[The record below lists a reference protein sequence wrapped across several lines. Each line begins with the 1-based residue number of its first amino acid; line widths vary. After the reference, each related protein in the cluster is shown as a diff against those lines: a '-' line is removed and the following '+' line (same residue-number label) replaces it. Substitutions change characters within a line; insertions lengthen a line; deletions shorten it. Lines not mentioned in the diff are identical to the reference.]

1 MTGKIFRSCVL
12 VGVAVMVLCMALFLA
27 AMASRYEEEVYH
39 QLEVTADYAR
49 QGLEAVGPDYLQG
62 LESDQRVTWIDVD
75 GTVLYDSVA
84 DESTMENHAD
94 RDEVIQAMEEGSGR
108 SKHISNTL
116 LQKTLYY
123 AVEMDDGT
131 VLRLSCQETT
141 MGALVLSVLQPIL
154 WVLVLALI
162 LSGVLS
168 SRLARQITRPI
179 NSIDLENPRL
189 DETYEELFPL
199 VGRLREQ
206 NRTNSRQMEDL
217 SRRQREFA
225 ALAENMSEGGL
236 LLDSRYNILYGNQ
249 SAYALLGEEAEP
261 HPQGL
266 RQETCREEIW
276 NAVGRALAGCHT
288 ECLLHEEAH
297 IFEILANPVTASGQ
311 VTGVVVLMVDVTER
325 EERES
330 LRREFSANVSHELK
344 TPLTA
349 ISGFAELMKEGLVE
363 EGKMREFAGDIYKEC
378 AQLIALIDD
387 IMKLSRLD
395 EAAEHAVDPE
405 PVDLYALSQDVLEGL
420 RPAAEKRGVTMALEG
435 EPQTI
440 QGVWRILHEMVFN
453 LCENAIKYNKEGG
466 SLTVR
471 LTGDEERVALAVAD
485 TGIGIPKGQQ
495 DRVFERFYRVDK
507 SHSRRVG
514 GTGLGLSIVKHG
526 AQYHNALLSLE
537 SEPDVGT
544 TITVVF
550 PRNMRP

>member
-12 VGVAVMVLCMALFLA
+12 VGLSVMVLCIALFLA
-27 AMASRYEEEVYH
+27 AMASRYEEEVYR
-39 QLEVTADYAR
+39 QMEVTADYAK
-49 QGLEAVGPDYLQG
+49 QGLEKVGLEYLQG

-84 DESTMENHAD
+84 DEETMENHAN

-108 SKHISNTL
+108 SKHISKTL

-123 AVEMDDGT
+123 AVKMDDGT

-141 MGALVLSVLQPIL
+141 MGALILSVLQPIL
-154 WVLVLALI
+154 WVLVLAII

-179 NSIDLENPRL
+179 NNIDLENPRL

-206 NRTNSRQMEDL
+206 NRTISRQMEDL

-225 ALAENMSEGGL
+225 ALAENMSEGVL

-249 SAYALLGEEAEP
+249 SAYALLGDEEEP
-261 HPQGL
+261 QPKDI
-266 RQETCREEIW
+266 RQETCRAEIW

-288 ECLLHEEAH
+288 ECLLHADSH
-297 IFEILANPVTASGQ
+297 IYEILANPVTASGQ

-325 EERES
+325 EARES

-344 TPLTA
+344 TPLTS

-363 EGKMREFAGDIYKEC
+363 ESKMREFAGDIYKEC

-395 EAAEHAVDPE
+395 EAAEEEVTPE
-405 PVDLYALSQDVLEGL
+405 AVDLYALSQDVLDSL
-420 RPAAEKRGVTMALEG
+420 RSAAEKRAVTMTLEG

-440 QGVWRILHEMVFN
+440 QGVWRILHEMVYN

-471 LTGDEERVALAVAD
+471 LTGDEETVSLAVED

-550 PRNMRP
+550 PRTMRP